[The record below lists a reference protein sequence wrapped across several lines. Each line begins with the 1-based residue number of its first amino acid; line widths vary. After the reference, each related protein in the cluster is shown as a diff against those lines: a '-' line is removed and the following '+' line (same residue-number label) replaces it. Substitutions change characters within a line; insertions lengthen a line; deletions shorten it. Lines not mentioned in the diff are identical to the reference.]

1 MESEAAPAELAKYLA
16 AAIDAHKEAEK
27 AATLWA
33 KVNCP
38 FRDGETVVYGG
49 QKCLVFEVNA
59 RLFTYDVSD
68 PVVIWYA
75 KLIDDG
81 GTVFTVSELSMPH
94 PSDLQN

>member
-1 MESEAAPAELAKYLA
+1 MAAPAELAKYLA

-38 FRDGETVVYGG
+38 FREGETVVYGG
-49 QKCLVFEVNA
+49 RKCVVWEVNA
-59 RLFTYDVSD
+59 RLFTYDD
-68 PVVIWYA
+68 REPVVIWYA
-75 KLIDDG
+75 RLIDDG
-81 GTVFTVSELSMPH
+81 GAVFTASELSMPH